1 MLITVSLP
9 KIKILQ
15 RFDLCARDCDFLP
28 LRLNLPAQRRD
39 VSIPRDGLPLLAA
52 GAMEQTRLLVNDPG
66 TVAVAGND
74 PCGPVRR
81 DRGDF
86 APTSPHTSP
95 RSSHRHLRLSAA
107 SVVGCPM
114 KSSLVEVRQRGEP
127 NLGGLSDPAF
137 TRSRFGIS
145 ITRFCVRTL
154 ASSCEILSGWSFPP
168 SVLFACREYRL
179 TVAAS
184 PSFP

>member
-1 MLITVSLP
+1 
-9 KIKILQ
+9 
-15 RFDLCARDCDFLP
+15 
-28 LRLNLPAQRRD
+28 
-39 VSIPRDGLPLLAA
+39 
-52 GAMEQTRLLVNDPG
+52 
-66 TVAVAGND
+66 
-74 PCGPVRR
+74 
-81 DRGDF
+81 
-86 APTSPHTSP
+86 
-95 RSSHRHLRLSAA
+95 LSAA

-179 TVAAS
+179 TVAHGTSPLHHFHRRNSFALCQRKMAQSSSIAS
-184 PSFP
+184 LRPHRFAAK

>member
-66 TVAVAGND
+66 TVAVAGDD
-74 PCGPVRR
+74 PVW
-81 DRGDF
+81 
-86 APTSPHTSP
+86 S
-95 RSSHRHLRLSAA
+95 RS
-107 SVVGCPM
+107 
-114 KSSLVEVRQRGEP
+114 QR
-127 NLGGLSDPAF
+127 SW
-137 TRSRFGIS
+137 
-145 ITRFCVRTL
+145 RFCSNISSYFATL
-154 ASSCEILSGWSFPP
+154 VP
-168 SVLFACREYRL
+168 STPALVCRFCRRMPDEEQPRRG
-179 TVAAS
+179 APAR
-184 PSFP
+184 